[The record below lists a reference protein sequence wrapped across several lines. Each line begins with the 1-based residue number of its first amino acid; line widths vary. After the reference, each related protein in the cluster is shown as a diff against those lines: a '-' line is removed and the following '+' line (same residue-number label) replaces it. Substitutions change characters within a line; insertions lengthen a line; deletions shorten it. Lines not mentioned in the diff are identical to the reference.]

1 MRMLAAIFV
10 SSIGLVGLM
19 SLDETGQRIS
29 KGPRVTLPAA
39 VYNDQSP
46 IQRSRAQLDQLRS
59 ALLQQKE
66 QLRAKSANE
75 RMGLPA

>member
-1 MRMLAAIFV
+1 MRMPAAIFV

-19 SLDETGQRIS
+19 SLDEAGHRIS

-39 VYNDQSP
+39 IYTDHSP
-46 IQRSRAQLDQLRS
+46 TQRSRAQLDQLRGG
-59 ALLQQKE
+59 LLQQKE

>member
-1 MRMLAAIFV
+1 MRMPAAIFV

-19 SLDETGQRIS
+19 SLDGAGHRIS

-66 QLRAKSANE
+66 GLRAKSGNE
-75 RMGLPA
+75 RMGLPV